1 MRRLT
6 VVCLVTV
13 LALAGSPA
21 LAQDVEDGG
30 PV

>member
-13 LALAGSPA
+13 LALDGSPA
-21 LAQDVEDGG
+21 LAQDVESLE
-30 PV
+30 